1 MNRIFY
7 ISMVLSI
14 LLFLYNIYGVDAGQ
28 GNESKKSIWFMSK
41 EEAIS
46 YCERVYNAYD
56 FLNEEGIY
64 PFGEGCKKDCQEK
77 ESNLRSTV
85 SSCSVQLPQ
94 FNKTLCRNDDKKGF
108 DPYRLEA
115 KLKIGKI
122 GGVLCVGGVEVSV
135 NPDFKR
141 KGEIEV
147 RLKRI
152 PAYKKEILSI
162 KDRYIIEPVGYKC
175 EFSVIY
181 DLTILDEFKKYK
193 KNETQDLTKPMPI
206 DSELVMMKEKMRKY
220 FQVKYKKYL
229 PEGAVELFFL
239 NLIPEIMTVMTPL
252 KVKIGEK
259 EYKELALYDTF
270 VDPLDVC
277 FMNEKGEV
285 YKNNCSYCFFSEG
298 SHGGGAM
305 GCMVNES
312 PPRGMFSPSH
322 CNEFGE
328 IMVFYEFME
337 TNPEFRFNK
346 IFICP
351 DDSSEEK
358 E

>member
-1 MNRIFY
+1 
-7 ISMVLSI
+7 MVFKI
-14 LLFLYNIYGVDAGQ
+14 LTIILNIYTSN
-28 GNESKKSIWFMSK
+28 NEVIQSKDISDMGIN
-41 EEAIS
+41 EAVK
-46 YCERVYNAYD
+46 YCERLYNAYD
-56 FLNEEGIY
+56 FLHEEHIY
-64 PFGEGCKKDCQEK
+64 PFGEGCKKDCEEK
-77 ESNLRSTV
+77 ESRLRSRLTDCNV
-85 SSCSVQLPQ
+85 ELPMY
-94 FNKTLCRNDDKKGF
+94 NKTLCDGDKGF

-135 NPDFKR
+135 DPDFKR

-181 DLTILDEFKKYK
+181 DLTVLDEFKKYK

-229 PEGAVELFFL
+229 PDGGIDSFFL

-270 VDPLDVC
+270 VDPLEVC

-312 PPRGMFSPSH
+312 PPRGMFGPSH

-346 IFICP
+346 IFRCP